1 MEMPAATQGRR
12 TSTVVDR
19 KLDELCACLV
29 DALSS
34 GQQTPHTDE
43 QLRAKIKSKTEF
55 LRLLLYAEAEC
66 HGGPRP
72 EHLAEAEAR
81 FAVLAAT
88 FDGWARRAVVA
99 APEPVEEE
107 EADSLVSSRSACFCT
122 DSCQEEATEGDAI
135 RDAMEARNEEGTLD
149 AVAKKGDID
158 HEAAVE
164 TGSRVVQ
171 RRWWRHNA
179 AACRCSAAGLVVVV
193 AIASK
198 TNSAVR
204 DLRQLVGS
212 LGLGAREPEREGWEH
227 VISKSSDDV
236 SYKAWCDKPTV
247 VANCVHALQQIWA
260 LEAAN
265 LVAERLRHCI
275 ANHWIDFNMQM
286 ESLFWQQLKFFS
298 IPMTVVHQQQE
309 KKEDKSDKT
318 EDEKN

>member
-34 GQQTPHTDE
+34 GQQSPYTDEQE
-43 QLRAKIKSKTEF
+43 QLRAKINSKTEF

-88 FDGWARRAVVA
+88 FDRWARRAVVA

-107 EADSLVSSRSACFCT
+107 EEEADSSVSSRSACFCT

-149 AVAKKGDID
+149 AVANKKRDID

-164 TGSRVVQ
+164 TGSRAVQ

-179 AACRCSAAGLVVVV
+179 AACRCSAAGVVVVV
-193 AIASK
+193 A
-198 TNSAVR
+198 
-204 DLRQLVGS
+204 VG
-212 LGLGAREPEREGWEH
+212 L
-227 VISKSSDDV
+227 
-236 SYKAWCDKPTV
+236 
-247 VANCVHALQQIWA
+247 A
-260 LEAAN
+260 LELAA
-265 LVAERLRHCI
+265 VAHHNVNVCVGP
-275 ANHWIDFNMQM
+275 
-286 ESLFWQQLKFFS
+286 K
-298 IPMTVVHQQQE
+298 
-309 KKEDKSDKT
+309 
-318 EDEKN
+318 